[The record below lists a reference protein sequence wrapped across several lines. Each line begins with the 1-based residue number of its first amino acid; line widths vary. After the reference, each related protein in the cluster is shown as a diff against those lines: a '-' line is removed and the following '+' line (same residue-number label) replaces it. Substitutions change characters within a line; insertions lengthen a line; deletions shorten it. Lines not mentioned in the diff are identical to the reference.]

1 MSERTLRGPGDPIVA
16 SDGLYTVANGKHS
29 VAAWKSFLSS
39 ADAHQLEGEQNL
51 VHLEGLQVNLVY
63 FENLGG
69 QEELRVHMGIMHDQ
83 ESSSNRYKQTSFESK
98 YEIIQ
103 AARAKVAGRPLQSLH
118 LFWKWFVVSAFG
130 VFI

>member
-1 MSERTLRGPGDPIVA
+1 MAQVTQLWPQTAFTQWRTA
-16 SDGLYTVANGKHS
+16 SILWPLGRA
-29 VAAWKSFLSS
+29 SFLS

-118 LFWKWFVVSAFG
+118 LFWKCLWFLLLVYL
-130 VFI
+130 